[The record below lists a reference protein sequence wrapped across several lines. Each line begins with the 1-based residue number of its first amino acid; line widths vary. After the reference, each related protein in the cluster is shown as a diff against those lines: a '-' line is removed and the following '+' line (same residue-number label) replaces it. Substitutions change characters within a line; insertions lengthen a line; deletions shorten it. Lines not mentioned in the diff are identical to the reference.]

1 MGSGDYARGWGPPF
15 WRETASVFH
24 SLNRGK
30 QGVTVDF
37 SAKDDV
43 DVLKS
48 LIVQEADAVIQN
60 LRPGIL
66 EKFGLTA
73 ESLCGAKPS
82 LIWCDIGA
90 FGTTGPLAKKPGYD
104 PLAQA
109 STGIMSVTGEGGRP
123 PVRVGVSLVDMGAG
137 MWTVIGLLA
146 ALVARNAS
154 NKGRVVSTSLYET
167 GLAWIAPYQ
176 AFESTDGWLMIA
188 AGNDNLFGKLC
199 GALGLDRLARD
210 PDFATNAGR
219 VVNRDRLIPE
229 IADAVRSYT
238 TDALGQALDDAGVPN
253 APLLTV
259 DRVAEHPQTKALDM
273 TVRCE
278 GDSLELMGIPLTFD
292 GTRPRARAVAPKL
305 GQHNALLKA
314 ARKGNLHARRV

>member
-1 MGSGDYARGWGPPF
+1 
-15 WRETASVFH
+15 
-24 SLNRGK
+24 
-30 QGVTVDF
+30 
-37 SAKDDV
+37 
-43 DVLKS
+43 
-48 LIVQEADAVIQN
+48 
-60 LRPGIL
+60 
-66 EKFGLTA
+66 
-73 ESLCGAKPS
+73 
-82 LIWCDIGA
+82 
-90 FGTTGPLAKKPGYD
+90 
-104 PLAQA
+104 
-109 STGIMSVTGEGGRP
+109 
-123 PVRVGVSLVDMGAG
+123 MGAG

-167 GLAWIAPYQ
+167 GLAWMTVPLAGYAATGDVRKPYGSGTAEIAPYQ
-176 AFESTDGWLMIA
+176 AFETSDGWLMIA

-210 PDFATNAGR
+210 PDFASNAGR

-229 IADAVRSYT
+229 IADAVCSYT

-259 DRVAEHPQTKALDM
+259 DRVAEHPQTRALDM

-292 GTRPRARAVAPKL
+292 GARPRARAVAPKL

-314 ARKGNLHARRV
+314 ARKGNLHARRL